1 MLIVQ
6 AQKNKTKTGYVISC
20 YVNVCVSEEWDLNH
34 KKDRPQREKSLEIY
48 IYIYIYLEKS
58 QFHLEGNE

>member
-34 KKDRPQREKSLEIY
+34 KKDRPQREKSLEKKNI
-48 IYIYIYLEKS
+48 
-58 QFHLEGNE
+58 